1 MALTVTVGA
10 RPALT
15 TTVSAAPSINTTVK
29 KVDIPLVDLEKLKNV
44 DITTNGLDDGF
55 TLVYDT
61 VTEKWVAQSLEEGVS
76 VIDGGTY

>member
-10 RPALT
+10 RP
-15 TTVSAAPSINTTVK
+15 SINTTVR

-44 DITTNGLDDGF
+44 DITTTGLDDGF
-55 TLVYDT
+55 TWVYDT
-61 VTEKWVAQSLEEGVS
+61 VTEKWVAQSLEGVS

>member
-10 RPALT
+10 RP
-15 TTVSAAPSINTTVK
+15 SINTTVR

-61 VTEKWVAQSLEEGVS
+61 VTEKWVAQSLEGVS
-76 VIDGGTY
+76 SIDGGTY